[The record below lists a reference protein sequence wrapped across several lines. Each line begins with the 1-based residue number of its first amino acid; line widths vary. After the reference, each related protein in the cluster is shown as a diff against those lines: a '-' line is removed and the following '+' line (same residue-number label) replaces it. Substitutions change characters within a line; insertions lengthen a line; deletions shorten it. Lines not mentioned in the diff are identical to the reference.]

1 MKNQS
6 VRVILFLVA
15 IIFAAGAM
23 YFILAAEQ
31 RLGRQR
37 AGERIV
43 RDQSAA
49 LLSLI
54 ADLRAGQRSYVA
66 IGQGHDFWVARV
78 TGLLKTAQ
86 AKVGELGGVLQAP
99 AARATLESAE
109 VALENFSKLD
119 ARAQEHVSVNQL
131 SAASDLIFSDGMEL
145 MENAASAVEAA
156 QNQELQAH
164 GAESAALRQRQ
175 AWIGAVGLIAL
186 VVVAMLLVPIPTPKD
201 AGVAASAAA
210 ATETRAPTDTRPH
223 HVQSA
228 DPAPAPELAEAARL
242 CTELGRVM
250 ETSEVPPLLA
260 HAAKLLDAAGLV
272 VWVSDRSGDELK
284 PVFTHGYSDKMV
296 AQMSNIPRDAHN
308 ATALAFRSAQP
319 RAVTATHQAHGAFVV
334 PLITPAGCIGVFAA
348 ELRHGSEQ
356 RESTR
361 ALTTILGAQLATLV
375 AAAPAGGTA
384 AAQA

>member
-37 AGERIV
+37 EGERNV

-54 ADLRAGQRSYVA
+54 SDLQAGQRSYVA

-99 AARATLESAE
+99 AARATLESAA
-109 VALENFSKLD
+109 VAFENFSKLD

-186 VVVAMLLVPIPTPKD
+186 VVVAMLLVPIPMPKD

-210 ATETRAPTDTRPH
+210 TETRAP
-223 HVQSA
+223 
-228 DPAPAPELAEAARL
+228 
-242 CTELGRVM
+242 
-250 ETSEVPPLLA
+250 
-260 HAAKLLDAAGLV
+260 
-272 VWVSDRSGDELK
+272 
-284 PVFTHGYSDKMV
+284 
-296 AQMSNIPRDAHN
+296 
-308 ATALAFRSAQP
+308 
-319 RAVTATHQAHGAFVV
+319 
-334 PLITPAGCIGVFAA
+334 
-348 ELRHGSEQ
+348 
-356 RESTR
+356 
-361 ALTTILGAQLATLV
+361 
-375 AAAPAGGTA
+375 
-384 AAQA
+384 

>member
-37 AGERIV
+37 EGERIV

-54 ADLRAGQRSYVA
+54 SDLRAGQRSYVA

-78 TGLLKTAQ
+78 TGVLKAAQ
-86 AKVGELGGVLQAP
+86 AKVGALGGVLQAP
-99 AARATLESAE
+99 AARATLESAA
-109 VALENFSKLD
+109 VAFENFSKLD

-210 ATETRAPTDTRPH
+210 TETRAPTDTRPH

-284 PVFTHGYSDKMV
+284 PVFTHGYSDKIV

>member
-1 MKNQS
+1 MKNQN

-15 IIFAAGAM
+15 IVFAAGAM
-23 YFILAAEQ
+23 YFTIAAEQ

-37 AGERIV
+37 ASERTV

-49 LLSLI
+49 LLALI
-54 ADLRAGQRSYVA
+54 SDLRAGQRSYVA
-66 IGQGHDFWVARV
+66 IGQGHEFWMARV
-78 TGLLKTAQ
+78 TGLLTTAQ
-86 AKVGELGGVLQAP
+86 TKLGELGGMLQAAP
-99 AARATLESAE
+99 ARATLESAT
-109 VALENFSKLD
+109 VALDNFSKLD
-119 ARAQEHVSVNQL
+119 ARAQEHVSLNQL

-145 MENAASAVEAA
+145 MENAASAVESA
-156 QNQELQAH
+156 QKQELQAQE
-164 GAESAALRQRQ
+164 GDASALRQRQ

-186 VVVAMLLVPIPTPKD
+186 VIVAMLLVPITTPKE
-201 AGVAASAAA
+201 AGATPAAA
-210 ATETRAPTDTRPH
+210 LTTEASAPTDARPH
-223 HVQSA
+223 HVRSA
-228 DPAPAPELAEAARL
+228 DPALAPELAETARL

-272 VWVSDRSGDELK
+272 VWVSDRTGDELK
-284 PVFTHGYSDKMV
+284 PVFTHGYSDKV
-296 AQMSNIPRDAHN
+296 LAQMSNIPRDAHN

-319 RAVTATHQAHGAFVV
+319 RAVTATNQAHGAFVV
-334 PLITPAGCIGVFAA
+334 PLITPAGCVGVFAA

-361 ALTTILGAQLATLV
+361 ALTMILGAQLATLV
-375 AAAPAGGTA
+375 AATPASGTA

>member
-37 AGERIV
+37 AGERLV
-43 RDQSAA
+43 RDQSTA
-49 LLSLI
+49 LLALI
-54 ADLRAGQRSYVA
+54 SDLRAGQRSYVA
-66 IGQGHDFWVARV
+66 IGQGHDFWMTRV
-78 TGLLKTAQ
+78 TSLLTTAQ

-99 AARATLESAE
+99 PARATLGSAE

-119 ARAQEHVSVNQL
+119 ARAQEHVSLNQL

-156 QNQELQAH
+156 QNQELQTH
-164 GAESAALRQRQ
+164 GTASAALRQRQ

-186 VVVAMLLVPIPTPKD
+186 VIVAMLLVPIPTPKD
-201 AGVAASAAA
+201 AGVAAPAAA
-210 ATETRAPTDTRPH
+210 ATETSAPTDARPQQ
-223 HVQSA
+223 VRSA
-228 DPAPAPELAEAARL
+228 DPALTPELAEAARL

-260 HAAKLLDAAGLV
+260 HAANLLDAAGLV

-284 PVFTHGYSDKMV
+284 PVFTHGYSDKIV

-319 RAVTATHQAHGAFVV
+319 RAVTATGQTHGAYVV
-334 PLITPAGCIGVFAA
+334 PLITPAGCVGVFAA
-348 ELRHGSEQ
+348 ELRHGNEQ

-375 AAAPAGGTA
+375 AAAPASGTA

>member
-6 VRVILFLVA
+6 VRVVLFLVA
-15 IIFAAGAM
+15 VIFAAGAM
-23 YFILAAEQ
+23 YFILSAEQ
-31 RLGRQR
+31 RLARQQ
-37 AGERIV
+37 AVERNV

-49 LLSLI
+49 LLALI
-54 ADLRAGQRSYVA
+54 SDLRAGQRSYVA
-66 IGQGHDFWVARV
+66 IGQGHDFWLARV
-78 TGLLKTAQ
+78 TGLLTTAQ
-86 AKVGELGGVLQAP
+86 AKVGELEGTLQVAP
-99 AARATLESAE
+99 AREALGAAA

-119 ARAQEHVSVNQL
+119 ARAQEHVSLNQL

-145 MENAASAVEAA
+145 MENAGSAVESAL
-156 QNQELQAH
+156 NQELKAQAV
-164 GAESAALRQRQ
+164 ASTALRQRQ
-175 AWIGAVGLIAL
+175 AWIGAIGLVAL
-186 VVVAMLLVPIPTPKD
+186 VIVAMLLVPIPSAQEASDTASTTVATP
-201 AGVAASAAA
+201 AGAPASAPSGEA
-210 ATETRAPTDTRPH
+210 RP
-223 HVQSA
+223 V
-228 DPAPAPELAEAARL
+228 DPAPAPDLAETARL

-272 VWVSDRSGDELK
+272 VWVSDRTGDELK
-284 PVFTHGYSDKMV
+284 PVFTHGYSDKVV

-319 RAVTATHQAHGAFVV
+319 RAVTATGQAHGAFVV
-334 PLITPAGCIGVFAA
+334 PLITPAGCVGVFAA

-375 AAAPAGGTA
+375 AATPASGTA